1 MARVIQYGTTIRV
14 LEANAN
20 QVNNTVFLL
29 TEDAPLPPQP
39 PSPEGSFTV
48 MLYKNSSEN
57 ERVDKTDYLTAVES
71 VMCVLR
77 DECSIVNPELIL
89 ALNRVPDFN
98 YVYIPIFKRYYYV
111 TNFVSI
117 RKDLWSISLSVDV
130 LMTYKE
136 GIYKTQAFI
145 ERNEYDFNPLLVDK
159 KRIIE
164 DGIDVEVN
172 TIENEVMS
180 DPFIQPSAGIR
191 YVMNGYKID
200 SSDNLNTMEGG

>member
-1 MARVIQYGTTIRV
+1 MAKVIQYGTTIRV

-20 QVNNTVFLL
+20 QVSNTVFLL

-77 DECSIVNPELIL
+77 DECSIINPELIL
-89 ALNRVPDFN
+89 TLNRVPDFN
-98 YVYIPIFKRYYYV
+98 YVYIPVFRRYYYV
-111 TNFVSI
+111 TNFVSM
-117 RKDLWSISLSVDV
+117 RKDLWSISLDIDV

-136 GIYKTQAFI
+136 GIYNLQAFV
-145 ERNEYDFNPLLVDK
+145 ERNQFNSNPLLVDK
-159 KRIIE
+159 KRVVE
-164 DGIDVEVN
+164 EGINVETYSIDNMLLSN
-172 TIENEVMS
+172 T
-180 DPFIQPSAGIR
+180 FIQPNTDVM
-191 YVMNGYKID
+191 YVLNGYKID
-200 SSDNLNTMEGG
+200 SADRIGI